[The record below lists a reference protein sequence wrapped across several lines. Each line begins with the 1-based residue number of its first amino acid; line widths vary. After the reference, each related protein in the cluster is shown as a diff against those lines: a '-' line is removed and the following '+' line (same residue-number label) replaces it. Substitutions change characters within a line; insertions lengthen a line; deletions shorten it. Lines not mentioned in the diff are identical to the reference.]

1 MSKAKYIQLDMFA
14 TQESSISK
22 EEVLKMLVT
31 DNEQQ
36 IRDALDLAAKNGIQ
50 LHRELTIIEI
60 IASRYWQYGI
70 VDEYIINNIEDKYY
84 LVIKMLQF
92 IYNPPRMGFIVT
104 INMNE
109 AANNDYMYI
118 CNMFFTNCTQISIY
132 TNQIPSGKTPT
143 ELAQRI
149 ADFVNKCHKQNY
161 LSIGCLSS
169 YDNSPFMKELI
180 VPLINNQESI
190 KRAEK

>member
-36 IRDALDLAAKNGIQ
+36 IREALDLAAKNGIA
-50 LHRELTIIEI
+50 LHRELTIIEH
-60 IASRYWQYGI
+60 IAWREWTYQV
-70 VDEYIINNIEDKYY
+70 VDEYIYNNIDDKYF
-84 LVIKMLQF
+84 LIVKMLQY
-92 IYNPPRMGFIVT
+92 IYKVGLI
-104 INMNE
+104 ISIDMNE